1 MSEIEEMLARLRR
14 VRALR
19 SQLAR
24 VAAARQQGIAA
35 ESRRALDNA
44 RHHLD
49 HQVAVKAAIQQ
60 RLAAVAEDAP
70 SRSARGLQ
78 EAAVD
83 TRTVNL
89 RIGTA
94 NESMVRANMTHSGH
108 EAELAQRQRA
118 VRRAK
123 AAEDK
128 LEKVGE
134 TTQRALSARNE
145 RAADEVSDAYAV
157 RRFAPADADALQG
170 FSPFPIPATE
180 ATQPDPADPDTDPDA
195 NVFRPDSRC

>member
-44 RHHLD
+44 HQHLD

-60 RLAAVAEDAP
+60 RLAAAADDAP

-78 EAAVD
+78 EAASD

-94 NESMVRANMTHSGH
+94 NQSIVRANMTHSGH

-134 TTQRALSARNE
+134 TTQRALTARNE

-157 RRFAPADADALQG
+157 RRF
-170 FSPFPIPATE
+170 T
-180 ATQPDPADPDTDPDA
+180 PADPDALQALSSLPLPPVEATHPDPDA
-195 NVFRPDSRC
+195 DPDPDVTTFRPDSRC